1 MSKKRRRCISMS
13 QADYDR
19 LREICEETGSSMSAW
34 MSYQIWHYVAV
45 TPSVKPEPHPIRR
58 PRAPRYE
65 IVETIRPLPE
75 RDAAAPP
82 PAERTPDQIFTF

>member
-34 MSYQIWHYVAV
+34 MAGQIWSHVTAV
-45 TPSVKPEPHPIRR
+45 PSKEPAPHPVRYR
-58 PRAPRYE
+58 RAPRIE